1 MKVILSSNPYRDRG
15 LKAALE
21 AQRILERSGAQTAL
35 CLPFVPK
42 KGDRVDVPRQLTLS
56 SLKRELPSA
65 DLLICFG
72 GDGTILHA
80 ARDAT
85 LHDVPILGVNMGSV
99 GFMAELERSELPLL
113 APLAQGNFSIEERMM
128 LEGCIFHRDIS
139 CYRLSALNDIVIT
152 RSGFSRIISFKIIVN
167 GELLDVYAADGVIIS
182 TPTGST
188 GYNLSAGGPIVN
200 PEANVILIT
209 PVCPHSLQAKS
220 IVLGEWDTIEI
231 HIQKVRKTQLEEA
244 LVTFDGQVAE
254 RLNPGDII
262 KIHKSRKVAK
272 VVKVQENSF
281 YHTLR
286 VKVGGKA

>member
-1 MKVILSSNPYRDRG
+1 MKNFLIMTNEEKDPGFSTSNKIREYIESKGGAAFLRKDFTEDTQSYSNIPGEVECVIVL
-15 LKAALE
+15 
-21 AQRILERSGAQTAL
+21 
-35 CLPFVPK
+35 
-42 KGDRVDVPRQLTLS
+42 
-56 SLKRELPSA
+56 
-65 DLLICFG
+65 G
-72 GDGTILHA
+72 GDGTMLHA
-80 ARDAT
+80 SRLIAP
-85 LHDVPILGVNMGSV
+85 HDLPVVGVNLGTL
-99 GFMAELERSELPLL
+99 GFLTEIEMSHLSEGIDDLL
-113 APLAQGNFSIEERMM
+113 NDRFHIEERMM

-281 YHTLR
+281 YHTSPR
-286 VKVGGKA
+286 QIY

>member
-1 MKVILSSNPYRDRG
+1 MKNFLIMTNEEKDPGFSTSNKIREYIESKGGAAFLRKDFTEDTQSYSNIPGEVECVIVL
-15 LKAALE
+15 
-21 AQRILERSGAQTAL
+21 
-35 CLPFVPK
+35 
-42 KGDRVDVPRQLTLS
+42 
-56 SLKRELPSA
+56 
-65 DLLICFG
+65 G
-72 GDGTILHA
+72 GDGTMLHA
-80 ARDAT
+80 SRLIAP
-85 LHDVPILGVNMGSV
+85 HDLPVVGVNLGTL
-99 GFMAELERSELPLL
+99 GFLTEIEMSHLSEGIDDLL
-113 APLAQGNFSIEERMM
+113 NDRFHIEERMV

>member
-1 MKVILSSNPYRDRG
+1 MKNFLIMTNEEKDPGFSTSNKIREYIESKGGAAFLRKDFTEDTQSYSNIPGEVECVIVL
-15 LKAALE
+15 
-21 AQRILERSGAQTAL
+21 
-35 CLPFVPK
+35 
-42 KGDRVDVPRQLTLS
+42 
-56 SLKRELPSA
+56 
-65 DLLICFG
+65 G
-72 GDGTILHA
+72 GDGTMLHA
-80 ARDAT
+80 SRLIAP
-85 LHDVPILGVNMGSV
+85 HDLPVVGVNLGTL
-99 GFMAELERSELPLL
+99 GFLTEIEMSHLSEGIDDLL
-113 APLAQGNFSIEERMM
+113 NDRFHIEERMM

-209 PVCPHSLQAKS
+209 PVCPHSLQDKS

-244 LVTFDGQVAE
+244 LVTFDGRVAE

>member
-1 MKVILSSNPYRDRG
+1 MKNFLIMTNEEKDPGFSTSNKIREYIESKGGAAFLRKDFTEDTQSYSNIPGEVECVIVL
-15 LKAALE
+15 
-21 AQRILERSGAQTAL
+21 
-35 CLPFVPK
+35 
-42 KGDRVDVPRQLTLS
+42 
-56 SLKRELPSA
+56 
-65 DLLICFG
+65 G
-72 GDGTILHA
+72 GDGTMLHA
-80 ARDAT
+80 SRLIAP
-85 LHDVPILGVNMGSV
+85 HDLPVVGVNLGTL
-99 GFMAELERSELPLL
+99 GFLTEIEMSHLSEGIDDLL
-113 APLAQGNFSIEERMM
+113 NDRFHIEERMM

-262 KIHKSRKVAK
+262 KIHKPRKVAK

>member
-1 MKVILSSNPYRDRG
+1 MKNFLIMTNEEKDPGFSTSNKIREYIESKGGAAFLRKDFTEDTQSYSNIPWEVECVIVL
-15 LKAALE
+15 
-21 AQRILERSGAQTAL
+21 
-35 CLPFVPK
+35 
-42 KGDRVDVPRQLTLS
+42 
-56 SLKRELPSA
+56 
-65 DLLICFG
+65 G
-72 GDGTILHA
+72 GDGTMLHA
-80 ARDAT
+80 SRLIAP
-85 LHDVPILGVNMGSV
+85 HDLPVVGVNLGTL
-99 GFMAELERSELPLL
+99 GFLTEIEMSHLSEGIDDLL
-113 APLAQGNFSIEERMM
+113 NDRFHIEERMM

>member
-1 MKVILSSNPYRDRG
+1 MKNFLIMTNEVKDPGFAASNRIKDY
-15 LKAALE
+15 LE
-21 AQRILERSGAQTAL
+21 ARGGKAVLREDFTEDTQTYSNIPEDAECVIVL
-35 CLPFVPK
+35 
-42 KGDRVDVPRQLTLS
+42 
-56 SLKRELPSA
+56 
-65 DLLICFG
+65 G
-72 GDGTILHA
+72 GDGTMLHA
-80 ARDAT
+80 SRLIAP
-85 LHDVPILGVNMGSV
+85 HDLPVVGVNLGTL
-99 GFMAELERSELPLL
+99 GFLTEIEMSHLSEGLDDLL
-113 APLAQGNFSIEERMM
+113 SDRFHIEERMM

-262 KIHKSRKVAK
+262 KINKSRKVAK
-272 VVKVQENSF
+272 VVKVQEKSF

-286 VKVGGKA
+286 AKVGGKA

>member
-1 MKVILSSNPYRDRG
+1 MKNFLIMTNEVKDPGFSISNKIREYIESKGGAAFLRKDFTEDTQSYSNIPGEVECVIVL
-15 LKAALE
+15 
-21 AQRILERSGAQTAL
+21 
-35 CLPFVPK
+35 
-42 KGDRVDVPRQLTLS
+42 
-56 SLKRELPSA
+56 
-65 DLLICFG
+65 G
-72 GDGTILHA
+72 GDGTMLHA
-80 ARDAT
+80 SRLIAP
-85 LHDVPILGVNMGSV
+85 HDLPVVGVNLGTL
-99 GFMAELERSELPLL
+99 GFLTEIEMSHLSEGIDDLL
-113 APLAQGNFSIEERMM
+113 NDRFHIEERMM
-128 LEGCIFHRDIS
+128 LEGCIYHRDIS

>member
-1 MKVILSSNPYRDRG
+1 MKNFLIMTNEVKDPGFSTSNKIREYIESKGGTAFLRKDFTEDTRSYSNIPGEVECVIVL
-15 LKAALE
+15 
-21 AQRILERSGAQTAL
+21 
-35 CLPFVPK
+35 
-42 KGDRVDVPRQLTLS
+42 
-56 SLKRELPSA
+56 
-65 DLLICFG
+65 G
-72 GDGTILHA
+72 GDGTMLHA
-80 ARDAT
+80 SRLIAP
-85 LHDVPILGVNMGSV
+85 HDLPVVGVNLGTL
-99 GFMAELERSELPLL
+99 GFLTEIEMSHLSEGIDDLL
-113 APLAQGNFSIEERMM
+113 NDRFHIEERMM

-200 PEANVILIT
+200 PKANVILIT

>member
-1 MKVILSSNPYRDRG
+1 MKNFLIMTNEEKDPGFSTSNKIREYIESKGGAAFLRKDFTEDTQSYSNIPGEVECVIVL
-15 LKAALE
+15 
-21 AQRILERSGAQTAL
+21 
-35 CLPFVPK
+35 
-42 KGDRVDVPRQLTLS
+42 
-56 SLKRELPSA
+56 
-65 DLLICFG
+65 G
-72 GDGTILHA
+72 GDGTMLHA
-80 ARDAT
+80 SRLIAP
-85 LHDVPILGVNMGSV
+85 HDLPVVGVNLGTL
-99 GFMAELERSELPLL
+99 GFLTEIEMSHLSEGIDDLL
-113 APLAQGNFSIEERMM
+113 NDRFHIEERMM

-254 RLNPGDII
+254 RLNPGG
-262 KIHKSRKVAK
+262 S
-272 VVKVQENSF
+272 
-281 YHTLR
+281 
-286 VKVGGKA
+286 GK

>member
-1 MKVILSSNPYRDRG
+1 MKNFLIMTNEEKDPGFSTSNKIREYIESKGGAAFLRKDFTEDTQSYSNIPGEVECVIVL
-15 LKAALE
+15 
-21 AQRILERSGAQTAL
+21 
-35 CLPFVPK
+35 
-42 KGDRVDVPRQLTLS
+42 
-56 SLKRELPSA
+56 
-65 DLLICFG
+65 G
-72 GDGTILHA
+72 GDGTMLHA
-80 ARDAT
+80 SRLIAP
-85 LHDVPILGVNMGSV
+85 HDLPVVGVNLGTL
-99 GFMAELERSELPLL
+99 GFLTEIEMSHLSEGIDDLL
-113 APLAQGNFSIEERMM
+113 NDRFHIEERMM

-152 RSGFSRIISFKIIVN
+152 RIGFSRIISFKIIVN

>member
-1 MKVILSSNPYRDRG
+1 MKNFLIMTNEEKDLGFSTSNKIREYIESKGGAAFLRKDFTEDTQSYSNIPGEVECVIVL
-15 LKAALE
+15 
-21 AQRILERSGAQTAL
+21 
-35 CLPFVPK
+35 
-42 KGDRVDVPRQLTLS
+42 
-56 SLKRELPSA
+56 
-65 DLLICFG
+65 G
-72 GDGTILHA
+72 GDGTMLHA
-80 ARDAT
+80 SRLIAP
-85 LHDVPILGVNMGSV
+85 HDLPVVGVNLGTL
-99 GFMAELERSELPLL
+99 GFLTEIEMSHLSEGIDDLL
-113 APLAQGNFSIEERMM
+113 NDRFHIEERMM

>member
-1 MKVILSSNPYRDRG
+1 MKNFLIMTNEEKDPGFSTSNKIREYIESKGGAAFLRKDFTEDTQSYSNIPGEVECVIVL
-15 LKAALE
+15 
-21 AQRILERSGAQTAL
+21 
-35 CLPFVPK
+35 
-42 KGDRVDVPRQLTLS
+42 
-56 SLKRELPSA
+56 
-65 DLLICFG
+65 G
-72 GDGTILHA
+72 GDGTMLHA
-80 ARDAT
+80 SR
-85 LHDVPILGVNMGSV
+85 LIVPHDLPVVGVNLGTL
-99 GFMAELERSELPLL
+99 GFLTEIEMSHLSEGIDDLL
-113 APLAQGNFSIEERMM
+113 NDRFHIEERMM

>member
-1 MKVILSSNPYRDRG
+1 MKNFLIMTNEEKDPGFSTSNKIREYIESKGGAAFLRKDFTEDTQSYSNIPGEVECVIVL
-15 LKAALE
+15 
-21 AQRILERSGAQTAL
+21 
-35 CLPFVPK
+35 
-42 KGDRVDVPRQLTLS
+42 
-56 SLKRELPSA
+56 
-65 DLLICFG
+65 G
-72 GDGTILHA
+72 GDGTMLHA
-80 ARDAT
+80 SRLIAP
-85 LHDVPILGVNMGSV
+85 HDLPVVGVNLGTL
-99 GFMAELERSELPLL
+99 GFLTEIEMSHLSEGIDDLL
-113 APLAQGNFSIEERMM
+113 NDRFHIEERMM

-286 VKVGGKA
+286 VKVGLKA

>member
-1 MKVILSSNPYRDRG
+1 MKNFLIMTNEVKDPGFSTSNKIREYIESKGGTAFLRKDFTEDTQSYSNILGEVECVIVL
-15 LKAALE
+15 
-21 AQRILERSGAQTAL
+21 
-35 CLPFVPK
+35 
-42 KGDRVDVPRQLTLS
+42 
-56 SLKRELPSA
+56 
-65 DLLICFG
+65 G
-72 GDGTILHA
+72 GDGTMLHA
-80 ARDAT
+80 SRLIAP
-85 LHDVPILGVNMGSV
+85 HDLPVVGVNLGTL
-99 GFMAELERSELPLL
+99 GFLTEIEMSHLSEGIDDLL
-113 APLAQGNFSIEERMM
+113 NDRFHIEERMM

-200 PEANVILIT
+200 PKANVILIT

>member
-1 MKVILSSNPYRDRG
+1 MKNFLIMTNEEKDPGFSTSNKIREYIESKGGAAFLRKDFTEDTQSYSNIPGEVECVIVL
-15 LKAALE
+15 
-21 AQRILERSGAQTAL
+21 
-35 CLPFVPK
+35 
-42 KGDRVDVPRQLTLS
+42 
-56 SLKRELPSA
+56 
-65 DLLICFG
+65 G
-72 GDGTILHA
+72 GDGTMLHA
-80 ARDAT
+80 SRLIAP
-85 LHDVPILGVNMGSV
+85 HDLPVVGVNLGTL
-99 GFMAELERSELPLL
+99 GFLTEIEMSHLSEGIDDLL
-113 APLAQGNFSIEERMM
+113 NDRFHIEERMM
-128 LEGCIFHRDIS
+128 LEGCIFHCDIS

>member
-1 MKVILSSNPYRDRG
+1 MKNFLIMTNEEKDPGFSTSNKIREYIESKGLADFLRKDFTEDTQSYSNIPGEVECVIVL
-15 LKAALE
+15 
-21 AQRILERSGAQTAL
+21 
-35 CLPFVPK
+35 
-42 KGDRVDVPRQLTLS
+42 
-56 SLKRELPSA
+56 
-65 DLLICFG
+65 G
-72 GDGTILHA
+72 GDGTMLHA
-80 ARDAT
+80 SRLIAP
-85 LHDVPILGVNMGSV
+85 HDLPVVGVNLGTL
-99 GFMAELERSELPLL
+99 GFLTEIEMSHLSEGIDDLL
-113 APLAQGNFSIEERMM
+113 NDRFHIEERMM

>member
-1 MKVILSSNPYRDRG
+1 MKNFLIMTNEEKDPGFSTSNKIREYIESKGGAAFLRKYFTEDTQSYSNIPGEVECVIVL
-15 LKAALE
+15 
-21 AQRILERSGAQTAL
+21 
-35 CLPFVPK
+35 
-42 KGDRVDVPRQLTLS
+42 
-56 SLKRELPSA
+56 
-65 DLLICFG
+65 G
-72 GDGTILHA
+72 GDGTMLHA
-80 ARDAT
+80 SRLIAP
-85 LHDVPILGVNMGSV
+85 HDLPVVGVNLGTL
-99 GFMAELERSELPLL
+99 GFLTEIEMSHLSEGIDDLL
-113 APLAQGNFSIEERMM
+113 NDRFHIEERMM

>member
-1 MKVILSSNPYRDRG
+1 MKNFLIMTNEEKDPGFSTSNKIREYIESKGGAAFLRKDFTEDTQSYSNIPGEVECVIVL
-15 LKAALE
+15 
-21 AQRILERSGAQTAL
+21 
-35 CLPFVPK
+35 
-42 KGDRVDVPRQLTLS
+42 
-56 SLKRELPSA
+56 
-65 DLLICFG
+65 G
-72 GDGTILHA
+72 GDGTMLHA
-80 ARDAT
+80 SRLIAP
-85 LHDVPILGVNMGSV
+85 HDLPVVGVNLGTL
-99 GFMAELERSELPLL
+99 GFLTEIEMSHLSEGIDDLL
-113 APLAQGNFSIEERMM
+113 NDRFHIEERMM

-220 IVLGEWDTIEI
+220 IGLGEWDTIEI

>member
-1 MKVILSSNPYRDRG
+1 
-15 LKAALE
+15 
-21 AQRILERSGAQTAL
+21 
-35 CLPFVPK
+35 
-42 KGDRVDVPRQLTLS
+42 
-56 SLKRELPSA
+56 
-65 DLLICFG
+65 
-72 GDGTILHA
+72 
-80 ARDAT
+80 
-85 LHDVPILGVNMGSV
+85 
-99 GFMAELERSELPLL
+99 
-113 APLAQGNFSIEERMM
+113 M

-262 KIHKSRKVAK
+262 KINKSRKVAK
-272 VVKVQENSF
+272 VVKVQERSF

-286 VKVGGKA
+286 AKVGGKA

>member
-1 MKVILSSNPYRDRG
+1 MKNFLIMTNDEKDPGFSTSNKIREYIESKGGAAFLRKDFTEDTQSYSNIPGEVECVIVL
-15 LKAALE
+15 
-21 AQRILERSGAQTAL
+21 
-35 CLPFVPK
+35 
-42 KGDRVDVPRQLTLS
+42 
-56 SLKRELPSA
+56 
-65 DLLICFG
+65 G
-72 GDGTILHA
+72 GDGTMLHA
-80 ARDAT
+80 SRLIAP
-85 LHDVPILGVNMGSV
+85 HDLPVVGVNLGTL
-99 GFMAELERSELPLL
+99 GFLTEIEMSHLSEGIDDLL
-113 APLAQGNFSIEERMM
+113 NDRFHIEERMM

>member
-1 MKVILSSNPYRDRG
+1 MKNFLIMTNEEKDPGFSTSNKIREYIESKGGAAFLRKDFTEDTQSYSNIPGEVECVIVL
-15 LKAALE
+15 
-21 AQRILERSGAQTAL
+21 
-35 CLPFVPK
+35 
-42 KGDRVDVPRQLTLS
+42 
-56 SLKRELPSA
+56 
-65 DLLICFG
+65 G
-72 GDGTILHA
+72 GDGTMLHA
-80 ARDAT
+80 SRLIAP
-85 LHDVPILGVNMGSV
+85 HDLPVVGVNLGTL
-99 GFMAELERSELPLL
+99 GFLTEIEMSHLSEGIDDLL
-113 APLAQGNFSIEERMM
+113 NDRFHIEERMM

-220 IVLGEWDTIEI
+220 IVLGEGDTIEI

>member
-1 MKVILSSNPYRDRG
+1 MKKFLIMTNEVKDPGFSTSNKIREYIESKGGTAFLRKDFTEDTQSYSNIPGEVECVIVL
-15 LKAALE
+15 
-21 AQRILERSGAQTAL
+21 
-35 CLPFVPK
+35 
-42 KGDRVDVPRQLTLS
+42 
-56 SLKRELPSA
+56 
-65 DLLICFG
+65 G
-72 GDGTILHA
+72 GDGTMLHA
-80 ARDAT
+80 SRLIAP
-85 LHDVPILGVNMGSV
+85 HDLPVVGVNLGTL
-99 GFMAELERSELPLL
+99 GFLTEIEMSHLSEGIDDLL
-113 APLAQGNFSIEERMM
+113 NDRFHIEERMM

>member
-1 MKVILSSNPYRDRG
+1 MKNFLIMTNEEKDPGFSTSNKIREYIESKGGAAFLRKDFTEDTQSYSNIPGEVECVIVL
-15 LKAALE
+15 
-21 AQRILERSGAQTAL
+21 
-35 CLPFVPK
+35 
-42 KGDRVDVPRQLTLS
+42 
-56 SLKRELPSA
+56 
-65 DLLICFG
+65 G
-72 GDGTILHA
+72 GDGTMLHA
-80 ARDAT
+80 SRLIAP
-85 LHDVPILGVNMGSV
+85 HDLPVVGVNLGTL
-99 GFMAELERSELPLL
+99 GFLTEIEMSHLSEGIDDLL
-113 APLAQGNFSIEERMM
+113 NDRFHIEERMM

-262 KIHKSRKVAK
+262 KINKSRKVAK
-272 VVKVQENSF
+272 VVKVQENNF

>member
-1 MKVILSSNPYRDRG
+1 MKNFLIMTNEEKDPGFSTSNKIREYIESKGGAAFLRKDFTEDTQSYSNIPGEVECVIVL
-15 LKAALE
+15 
-21 AQRILERSGAQTAL
+21 
-35 CLPFVPK
+35 
-42 KGDRVDVPRQLTLS
+42 
-56 SLKRELPSA
+56 
-65 DLLICFG
+65 G
-72 GDGTILHA
+72 GDGTMLHA
-80 ARDAT
+80 SRLIAP
-85 LHDVPILGVNMGSV
+85 HDLPVVGVNLGTL
-99 GFMAELERSELPLL
+99 GFLTEIEMSHLSEGIDDLL
-113 APLAQGNFSIEERMM
+113 NDRFHIEERMM
-128 LEGCIFHRDIS
+128 LEGCIFHRDVS

>member
-1 MKVILSSNPYRDRG
+1 MKNFLIMTNEEKDPGFSTSNKIREYIESKGGAAFLRKDFTEDTQSYSNIPGEVECVIVL
-15 LKAALE
+15 
-21 AQRILERSGAQTAL
+21 
-35 CLPFVPK
+35 
-42 KGDRVDVPRQLTLS
+42 
-56 SLKRELPSA
+56 
-65 DLLICFG
+65 G
-72 GDGTILHA
+72 GDGTMLHA
-80 ARDAT
+80 SRLIAP
-85 LHDVPILGVNMGSV
+85 HDLPVVGVNLGTMGFLTEIEMSH
-99 GFMAELERSELPLL
+99 LSEGIDDLL
-113 APLAQGNFSIEERMM
+113 NDRFHIEERMM

>member
-1 MKVILSSNPYRDRG
+1 MKNFLIMTNEVKDPGFAASNRIKEY
-15 LKAALE
+15 LE
-21 AQRILERSGAQTAL
+21 AKGGTAVLREDFTEDTQTYSNIPDDAECVIIL
-35 CLPFVPK
+35 
-42 KGDRVDVPRQLTLS
+42 
-56 SLKRELPSA
+56 
-65 DLLICFG
+65 G
-72 GDGTILHA
+72 GDGTMLHA
-80 ARDAT
+80 SRLIAP
-85 LHDVPILGVNMGSV
+85 HDLPVVGVNLGTL
-99 GFMAELERSELPLL
+99 GFLTEIEMSHLSEGLDDLL
-113 APLAQGNFSIEERMM
+113 NDRFHIEERMM

-209 PVCPHSLQAKS
+209 PVCPHSLLAKS

-262 KIHKSRKVAK
+262 KINKSRKVAK
-272 VVKVQENSF
+272 VVKVQERSF

-286 VKVGGKA
+286 AKVGGKA

>member
-1 MKVILSSNPYRDRG
+1 MKNFLIMTNEEKDPGFSTSNKIREYIESKGGAAFLRKDFTEDTQSYSNIPGEVECVIVL
-15 LKAALE
+15 
-21 AQRILERSGAQTAL
+21 
-35 CLPFVPK
+35 
-42 KGDRVDVPRQLTLS
+42 
-56 SLKRELPSA
+56 
-65 DLLICFG
+65 G
-72 GDGTILHA
+72 GDGTMLHA
-80 ARDAT
+80 SRLIAP
-85 LHDVPILGVNMGSV
+85 HDLPVVGVNLGTL
-99 GFMAELERSELPLL
+99 GFLTEIEMSHLSEGIDDLL
-113 APLAQGNFSIEERMM
+113 NDRFHIEERMM

-182 TPTGST
+182 APTGST

>member
-1 MKVILSSNPYRDRG
+1 MKNFLIMTNEEKDPGFSTSNKIREYIESKGGAAFLRKDFTEDTQSYSKIPGEGECVIVL
-15 LKAALE
+15 
-21 AQRILERSGAQTAL
+21 
-35 CLPFVPK
+35 
-42 KGDRVDVPRQLTLS
+42 
-56 SLKRELPSA
+56 
-65 DLLICFG
+65 G
-72 GDGTILHA
+72 GDGTMLHA
-80 ARDAT
+80 SRLIAP
-85 LHDVPILGVNMGSV
+85 HDLPVVGVNLGTL
-99 GFMAELERSELPLL
+99 GFLTEIEMSHLSEGIDDLL
-113 APLAQGNFSIEERMM
+113 NDRFHIEERMM

>member
-1 MKVILSSNPYRDRG
+1 MKNFLIMTNEEKDPGFSTSNKIREYIESKGGAAFLRKDFTEDTQSYSNIPGEVECVIVL
-15 LKAALE
+15 
-21 AQRILERSGAQTAL
+21 
-35 CLPFVPK
+35 
-42 KGDRVDVPRQLTLS
+42 
-56 SLKRELPSA
+56 
-65 DLLICFG
+65 G
-72 GDGTILHA
+72 GDGTMLHA
-80 ARDAT
+80 SRLIAP
-85 LHDVPILGVNMGSV
+85 HDLPVVGVNLGTL
-99 GFMAELERSELPLL
+99 GFLTEIEMSHLSEGIDDLL
-113 APLAQGNFSIEERMM
+113 NDRFHIEERMM
-128 LEGCIFHRDIS
+128 LEGCIYHRDIS

>member
-1 MKVILSSNPYRDRG
+1 MKNFLIMTNEEKDPGFSTSNKIREYIESKGGAAFLRKYFTEDTQSYSNIPGEVECVIVL
-15 LKAALE
+15 
-21 AQRILERSGAQTAL
+21 
-35 CLPFVPK
+35 
-42 KGDRVDVPRQLTLS
+42 
-56 SLKRELPSA
+56 
-65 DLLICFG
+65 G
-72 GDGTILHA
+72 GDGTMLHA
-80 ARDAT
+80 SRLIAP
-85 LHDVPILGVNMGSV
+85 HDLPVVGVNLGTL
-99 GFMAELERSELPLL
+99 GFLTEIEMSHLSEGIDDLL
-113 APLAQGNFSIEERMM
+113 NDRFHIEERMM
-128 LEGCIFHRDIS
+128 LEGCIYHRDIS

>member
-1 MKVILSSNPYRDRG
+1 MKNFLIMTNEEKDPGFSTSNKIREYIESKGGAAFLRKDFTEDTQSYSNIPGEVECVIVL
-15 LKAALE
+15 
-21 AQRILERSGAQTAL
+21 
-35 CLPFVPK
+35 
-42 KGDRVDVPRQLTLS
+42 
-56 SLKRELPSA
+56 
-65 DLLICFG
+65 G
-72 GDGTILHA
+72 GDGTMLHA
-80 ARDAT
+80 SRLIAP
-85 LHDVPILGVNMGSV
+85 HDLPVVGVNLGTL
-99 GFMAELERSELPLL
+99 GFLTEIEMSHLSEGIDDLL
-113 APLAQGNFSIEERMM
+113 NDRFHIEERMM

-139 CYRLSALNDIVIT
+139 CYRLSALNDIFIT

>member
-1 MKVILSSNPYRDRG
+1 MKNFLIMTNEEKDPGFSTSNKIREYIESKGGAAFLRKDFTEDTQSYSNIPGEVECVIVL
-15 LKAALE
+15 
-21 AQRILERSGAQTAL
+21 
-35 CLPFVPK
+35 
-42 KGDRVDVPRQLTLS
+42 
-56 SLKRELPSA
+56 
-65 DLLICFG
+65 G
-72 GDGTILHA
+72 GDGTMLHA
-80 ARDAT
+80 SRLIAP
-85 LHDVPILGVNMGSV
+85 HDLPVVGVNLGTL
-99 GFMAELERSELPLL
+99 GFLTEIEMSHLSEGIDDLL
-113 APLAQGNFSIEERMM
+113 NDRFHIEERMM

-231 HIQKVRKTQLEEA
+231 DIQKVRKTQLEEA

>member
-1 MKVILSSNPYRDRG
+1 MKNFLIMTNEEKDPGFSTSNKISEYIESKGGAAFLRKDFTEDTQSYSNIPGEVECVIVL
-15 LKAALE
+15 
-21 AQRILERSGAQTAL
+21 
-35 CLPFVPK
+35 
-42 KGDRVDVPRQLTLS
+42 
-56 SLKRELPSA
+56 
-65 DLLICFG
+65 G
-72 GDGTILHA
+72 GDGTMLHA
-80 ARDAT
+80 SRLIAP
-85 LHDVPILGVNMGSV
+85 HDLPVVGVNLGTL
-99 GFMAELERSELPLL
+99 GFLTEIEMSHLSEGIDDLL
-113 APLAQGNFSIEERMM
+113 NDRFHIEERMM

>member
-1 MKVILSSNPYRDRG
+1 MKNFLIMTNEEKDPGFSTSNKIREYIESKGGAAFLRKDFTEDTQSYSNIPGEVECVIVL
-15 LKAALE
+15 
-21 AQRILERSGAQTAL
+21 
-35 CLPFVPK
+35 
-42 KGDRVDVPRQLTLS
+42 
-56 SLKRELPSA
+56 
-65 DLLICFG
+65 G
-72 GDGTILHA
+72 GDGTMLHA
-80 ARDAT
+80 SRLIAP
-85 LHDVPILGVNMGSV
+85 HDLPVVGVNLGTL
-99 GFMAELERSELPLL
+99 GFLTEIEMSHLSEGIDDLL
-113 APLAQGNFSIEERMM
+113 NDRFHIEERMM

-209 PVCPHSLQAKS
+209 PVCPHSLQDKS

>member
-1 MKVILSSNPYRDRG
+1 MKNFLIMTNEEKDPGFSTSNKIREYIESKGGAAFLRKDFTEDTQSYSNIPGEVECVIVL
-15 LKAALE
+15 
-21 AQRILERSGAQTAL
+21 
-35 CLPFVPK
+35 
-42 KGDRVDVPRQLTLS
+42 
-56 SLKRELPSA
+56 
-65 DLLICFG
+65 G
-72 GDGTILHA
+72 GDGTMLHA
-80 ARDAT
+80 SRLIAP
-85 LHDVPILGVNMGSV
+85 HDLPVVGVNLGTL
-99 GFMAELERSELPLL
+99 GFLTEIEMSHLSEGIDDLL
-113 APLAQGNFSIEERMM
+113 NDRFHIEERMM

-231 HIQKVRKTQLEEA
+231 HIQKVRKIQLEEA

>member
-1 MKVILSSNPYRDRG
+1 MKNFLIMTNEEKDPGFSTSNKIREYIESKGGAAFLRKDFTEDTQSYSNIPGEVECVIVL
-15 LKAALE
+15 
-21 AQRILERSGAQTAL
+21 
-35 CLPFVPK
+35 
-42 KGDRVDVPRQLTLS
+42 
-56 SLKRELPSA
+56 
-65 DLLICFG
+65 G
-72 GDGTILHA
+72 GDGTMLHA
-80 ARDAT
+80 SRLIAP
-85 LHDVPILGVNMGSV
+85 HDLPVVGVNLGTL
-99 GFMAELERSELPLL
+99 GFLTEIEMSHLSEGIDDLL
-113 APLAQGNFSIEERMM
+113 NDRFHIEERMM
-128 LEGCIFHRDIS
+128 LEGCIFHLDIS

>member
-1 MKVILSSNPYRDRG
+1 MRKDFTEDTQSYSNIPGEVECVIVL
-15 LKAALE
+15 
-21 AQRILERSGAQTAL
+21 
-35 CLPFVPK
+35 
-42 KGDRVDVPRQLTLS
+42 
-56 SLKRELPSA
+56 
-65 DLLICFG
+65 G
-72 GDGTILHA
+72 GDGTMLHA
-80 ARDAT
+80 SRLIAP
-85 LHDVPILGVNMGSV
+85 HDLPVVGVNLGTL
-99 GFMAELERSELPLL
+99 GFLTEIEMSHLSEGIDDLL
-113 APLAQGNFSIEERMM
+113 NDRFHIEERMM

>member
-1 MKVILSSNPYRDRG
+1 MKNFLIMTNEEKDPGFSTSNKIREYIESKGGAAFLRKDFTEDTQSYSNIPGEVECVIVL
-15 LKAALE
+15 
-21 AQRILERSGAQTAL
+21 
-35 CLPFVPK
+35 
-42 KGDRVDVPRQLTLS
+42 
-56 SLKRELPSA
+56 
-65 DLLICFG
+65 G
-72 GDGTILHA
+72 GDGTMLHA
-80 ARDAT
+80 SRLIAP
-85 LHDVPILGVNMGSV
+85 HDLPVVGVNLGTL
-99 GFMAELERSELPLL
+99 GFLTEIEMSHLSEGIDDLL
-113 APLAQGNFSIEERMM
+113 NDRFHIEERMM

-286 VKVGGKA
+286 VKVDGKA